1 MWPVV
6 LLQHQALK
14 PAGPSTTL
22 RVGGSERL
30 RLGLTQA
37 LLQASVQAACALV
50 GALPASSLA
59 FRRMSQL
66 NTGETEQSS
75 LDAFCSESR
84 TKMSVLGPQ
93 QVPPDPACWL

>member
-1 MWPVV
+1 MSGPSGLGEVEAEAGSTSDPAGAAGRGLVWPVV

-14 PAGPSTTL
+14 PAGPSATL

-30 RLGLTQA
+30 RMGLTQA

-59 FRRMSQL
+59 F
-66 NTGETEQSS
+66 
-75 LDAFCSESR
+75 
-84 TKMSVLGPQ
+84 
-93 QVPPDPACWL
+93 